1 MDLRT
6 YLKKAGHGASRRMAQ
21 ALGAYESDIS
31 NWAAG
36 RRKPGVAV
44 CVAIE
49 LHTNGAVTRRDLRP
63 DDWQDIWPEL
73 DGAQALAD
81 AQIQPQAPASQA
93 LAATE
98 NVAVE
103 VAHG

>member
-21 ALGAYESDIS
+21 ALGAYASDIS

-73 DGAQALAD
+73 AESE
-81 AQIQPQAPASQA
+81 PKPTPAPAHQA
-93 LAATE
+93 R
-98 NVAVE
+98 VAINSE
-103 VAHG
+103 AMEAAHG

>member
-21 ALGAYESDIS
+21 ALGAYASDIS

-63 DDWQDIWPEL
+63 DDWHLIWPEL
-73 DGAQALAD
+73 AD
-81 AQIQPQAPASQA
+81 SKPNHPQATAHQARVAINSEAMEASHA
-93 LAATE
+93 
-98 NVAVE
+98 
-103 VAHG
+103 

>member
-6 YLKKAGHGASRRMAQ
+6 YLDKAGHGASRRMAQ
-21 ALGAYESDIS
+21 ALGAYASDVS
-31 NWAAG
+31 NWASG

-49 LHTNGAVTRRDLRP
+49 QHTSGEVTRRDLRP

-73 DGAQALAD
+73 AEVS
-81 AQIQPQAPASQA
+81 PATTNA
-93 LAATE
+93 
-98 NVAVE
+98 E
-103 VAHG
+103 VA

>member
-6 YLKKAGHGASRRMAQ
+6 YLKKAGHGASRRMAR
-21 ALGAYESDIS
+21 ALGAYASDIS

-73 DGAQALAD
+73 DGAQATVN
-81 AQIQPQAPASQA
+81 AQIHPQAPASQA
-93 LAATE
+93 RVATE
-98 NVAVE
+98 SVAVE
-103 VAHG
+103 VQDA